1 LNANIYKLIPCS
13 LGWRK
18 RLKLWLAA
26 PTVSLLLALV
36 ILVFR
41 TSFSMFTLP
50 LLSSVILLASDRDFE
65 SMAKKLSGSGVQ
77 AASPAVLTGKS
88 GIKHEFSLA
97 VGGSPAKPRVVVDE
111 ALSVKEV
118 NELKVLAFYVKVFD
132 VGPEKAILCVSPR
145 LDARA
150 KTLAKEYQITVLENE
165 QPRKLI
171 PMAGDAIKGIL
182 AGR

>member
-1 LNANIYKLIPCS
+1 MTKYSPP
-13 LGWRK
+13 WRK
-18 RLKLWLAA
+18 GLKLWLAA
-26 PTVSLLLALV
+26 ATISLQLVLVTLA
-36 ILVFR
+36 FR
-41 TSFSMFTLP
+41 TPFLTFAIP
-50 LLSSVILLASDRDFE
+50 LLPSVIVLASERDFE

-77 AASPAVLTGKS
+77 ATSPAVLTGKS
-88 GIKHEFSLA
+88 GIKHEFSMA
-97 VGGSPAKPRVVVDE
+97 VGGSLAKPKVVVDE

-118 NELKVLAFYVKVFD
+118 TELKVLAFYVKVFD

-150 KTLAKEYQITVLENE
+150 KTLAKEYKITVLENE

-171 PMAGDAIKGIL
+171 PMAGDAIKGFL